1 MLKLRPEIL
10 RAVIGQERGEPMEV
24 DQSEHLFGGCR
35 VPGKDTD
42 RIDMYPDSRHVVVL
56 AGGSAFPVGVTH
68 LKSCNS
74 HSHKRE
80 RESFTHSLSIY
91 THSPHTRKLAHI
103 IYLSSNYFDLRC
115 QNGSYYSLSYK
126 HLGKGLDVHFPHL

>member
-10 RAVIGQERGEPMEV
+10 QAVIGQERGEPMEV

-42 RIDMYPDSRHVVVL
+42 HIDMYPDSRHVVVL

-74 HSHKRE
+74 HNHKRE
-80 RESFTHSLSIY
+80 RASLTHSAY
-91 THSPHTRKLAHI
+91 TLIHH
-103 IYLSSNYFDLRC
+103 N
-115 QNGSYYSLSYK
+115 
-126 HLGKGLDVHFPHL
+126 